1 MAPTDSPSL
10 NEVAAAAACFV
21 SQSEPT
27 LDDAKTIVAML
38 DDFRQSHTD
47 YTELA
52 LCERQEAILEEGQRR
67 EALEATVVTMRQKVS
82 NLAHQS
88 AEILAFQDYVGKTDE
103 PQEGTSIAVLTQEL
117 QPEADHTSN
126 RVASERMDETAYVVR
141 SISGRVESATRSENR
156 PIGKDVLAVYNAE
169 SNKSKNEKI
178 QIEGVSARLLLE
190 ELIILSETF
199 FQFAL
204 ALA

>member
-1 MAPTDSPSL
+1 MAPSDSPSL
-10 NEVAAAAACFV
+10 NEAAAAAAGFV
-21 SQSEPT
+21 SDPEPT
-27 LDDAKTIVAML
+27 LDDAKGIVAML
-38 DDFRQSHTD
+38 DDFRQTHTD

-52 LCERQEAILEEGQRR
+52 LCERQEAILEEGQ
-67 EALEATVVTMRQKVS
+67 
-82 NLAHQS
+82 N
-88 AEILAFQDYVGKTDE
+88 AEILKFQDYVGKTDE

-117 QPEADHTSN
+117 QTEADHTSN

-141 SISGRVESATRSENR
+141 SISVRVESATRS
-156 PIGKDVLAVYNAE
+156 IGKDILTVYNAE

-178 QIEGVSARLLLE
+178 QIEGVSARLVSFWRSDLLQLLE